1 MEKNEN
7 NKYDITLELRTSI
20 RTTAITMMENAAYML
35 KEIPRVEFSG
45 SMGEEIREVSEK
57 MIGTKF
63 DVFNALH
70 DLDELIEEKYPKDRI
85 KDHFA
90 MILGWI
96 AEDMKVMHG
105 LTGEIYAT
113 ALKDNRFHL
122 GFTLVVESAV
132 NIITTANPCIK
143 IFNEL
148 KIAA

>member
-20 RTTAITMMENAAYML
+20 RTTAITMMENADYML

-45 SMGEEIREVSEK
+45 SMGEKIREASEN
-57 MIGTKF
+57 MIGTKH

-70 DLDELIEEKYPKDRI
+70 DLDELIEEKDATDRI
-85 KDHFA
+85 RDHFS

-96 AEDMKVMHG
+96 REDIKAMHG

-132 NIITTANPCIK
+132 NIITTANPCFK
-143 IFNEL
+143 TFNEL
-148 KIAA
+148 NIAA

>member
-45 SMGEEIREVSEK
+45 TIGEKIREASEN
-57 MIGTKF
+57 MIGTKH

-70 DLDELIEEKYPKDRI
+70 DLDELIEGKDTMDRI
-85 KDHFA
+85 RDHFS

-96 AEDMKVMHG
+96 REDIKVMHG

-113 ALKDNRFHL
+113 ALKNARFHL
-122 GFTLVVESAV
+122 GFTLVVESTV
-132 NIITTANPCIK
+132 NIITTANPCFK
-143 IFNEL
+143 TFNEL
-148 KIAA
+148 NIAA

>member
-20 RTTAITMMENAAYML
+20 RTTAVTMMENADYML

-45 SMGEEIREVSEK
+45 SMGEKIREASEN
-57 MIGTKF
+57 MIGTKH

-70 DLDELIEEKYPKDRI
+70 DLDELIEEKDAMDRI
-85 KDHFA
+85 RDHFA

-113 ALKDNRFHL
+113 ALKDHRFYL
-122 GFTLVVESAV
+122 GFTLVVESTV